1 MILSEENVLREL
13 AFTADGY
20 DDISEFLECGD
31 ELLYTFLL
39 EQSDQDQYDKI
50 TRRLELD
57 IFDVEK
63 FVKINNC
70 PCVTDPRAFISNN
83 IPSNEGLLS
92 NKLFG
97 TAFNER
103 SGIFGYIDLHGWFLD
118 PSCYKTWIRL
128 DPKIKNVVF
137 GVKYYRID
145 QYGDL
150 VEDEENGDTGLDWL
164 RKNMNRIRFRQSDS
178 KSKQLSIKYLEQ
190 NRDRMFIDKYIV
202 IPPFYRDKN
211 TASSSRRTVG
221 LGGINKI
228 YNNLIVAANALTA
241 TQDFGFDA
249 SYSMQAQVQ
258 EIMLRIYDWFCGN
271 NNEAIKAD
279 AGQGLS
285 GKLGIVKRA
294 AMSKTSNFSTRLV
307 ISCAELKVDRPE
319 NLMVTFDKSA
329 IPLYAVITQFRDFVM
344 YYTRLFFQNEFRG
357 AQTYPV
363 MTKNG
368 QFKSIVP
375 EDPEITFSDE
385 RIKMEMDRFVHGY
398 NNRLVPIEIPVE
410 GTNEV
415 YYMKMKEQDRR
426 LTWCDVFY
434 MASVEATKDKHVL
447 ITRFPIDFFSNQITT
462 KIEVAS
468 TKETEPLEV
477 NGVMYRFYPKIREK
491 DIGSDTSNT
500 FSDTLVFNNTY
511 LKGMGGDFD
520 GDQCTCKGVYT
531 REANDEL
538 ERLMNSKQNFINFG
552 ASPLREFGDDTYQSI
567 FALTRVISSAKI
579 TSNSSIE
586 YK

>member
-1 MILSEENVLREL
+1 MKLSVDAILTEL
-13 AFTADGY
+13 AYYSEQNMDIVDFLDEAD
-20 DDISEFLECGD
+20 D
-31 ELLYTFLL
+31 LLD
-39 EQSDQDQYDKI
+39 SIDQLDKKDYNKI
-50 TRRLELD
+50 TKRLKLD
-57 IFDVEK
+57 ILDVNRYVE
-63 FVKINNC
+63 VNNC
-70 PCVTDPRAFISNN
+70 KQVSNPRAFSSNN
-83 IPSNEGLLS
+83 IPDKNGLLS
-92 NKLFG
+92 NEIFG
-97 TAFNER
+97 YTMMER
-103 SGIFGYIDLHGWFLD
+103 SGTYGYISLNGYFLD

-128 DPKIKNVVF
+128 DTRIKNIVH
-137 GVKYYRID
+137 GIKYYKITPE
-145 QYGDL
+145 GDFI
-150 VEDEENGDTGLDWL
+150 EDENGQTGLEFL
-164 RKNMNRIRFRQSDS
+164 RKNIKRIKFKNTGS
-178 KSKQLSIKYLEQ
+178 KSKQLSIKYLDQ

-228 YNNLIVAANALTA
+228 YNNLIVAANSLTA

>member
-1 MILSEENVLREL
+1 MKLSVDAILTEL
-13 AFTADGY
+13 AYYSEQNMDIVDFLDEAD
-20 DDISEFLECGD
+20 D
-31 ELLYTFLL
+31 LLD
-39 EQSDQDQYDKI
+39 SIDQLDKKDYNKI
-50 TRRLELD
+50 TKRLKLD
-57 IFDVEK
+57 ILDVNRYVE
-63 FVKINNC
+63 VNNC
-70 PCVTDPRAFISNN
+70 KQVSNPRAFSSNN
-83 IPSNEGLLS
+83 IPDKNGLLS
-92 NKLFG
+92 NEIFG
-97 TAFNER
+97 YTMMER
-103 SGIFGYIDLHGWFLD
+103 SGTYGYISLNGYFLD

-128 DPKIKNVVF
+128 DTRIKNIVH
-137 GVKYYRID
+137 GIKYYKITPE
-145 QYGDL
+145 GDFI
-150 VEDEENGDTGLDWL
+150 EDENGQTGLEFL
-164 RKNMNRIRFRQSDS
+164 RKNIKRIKFKNTGS
-178 KSKQLSIKYLEQ
+178 KSKQLSIKYLDQ

-279 AGQGLS
+279 VGQGLS

>member
-1 MILSEENVLREL
+1 MKLSVDAILTEL
-13 AFTADGY
+13 AYYSEQNMDIVDFLDEAD
-20 DDISEFLECGD
+20 D
-31 ELLYTFLL
+31 LLD
-39 EQSDQDQYDKI
+39 SIDQLDKKDYNKI
-50 TRRLELD
+50 TKRLKLD
-57 IFDVEK
+57 ILDVNRYVE
-63 FVKINNC
+63 VNNC
-70 PCVTDPRAFISNN
+70 KQVSNPRAFSSNN
-83 IPSNEGLLS
+83 IPDKNGLLS
-92 NKLFG
+92 NEIFG
-97 TAFNER
+97 YTMMER
-103 SGIFGYIDLHGWFLD
+103 SGTYGYISLNGYFLD

-128 DPKIKNVVF
+128 DTRIKNIVH
-137 GVKYYRID
+137 GIKYYKITPE
-145 QYGDL
+145 GDFI
-150 VEDEENGDTGLDWL
+150 EDENGQTGLEFL
-164 RKNMNRIRFRQSDS
+164 RKNIKRIKFKNTGS

-228 YNNLIVAANALTA
+228 YNNLIVAANSLTA

-375 EDPEITFSDE
+375 EDTEITFSDE